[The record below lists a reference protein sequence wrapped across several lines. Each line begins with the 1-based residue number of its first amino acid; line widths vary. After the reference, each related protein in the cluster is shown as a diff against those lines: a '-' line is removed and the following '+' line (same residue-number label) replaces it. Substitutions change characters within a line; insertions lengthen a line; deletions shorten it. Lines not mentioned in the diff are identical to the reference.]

1 MRTHLEDKIQT
12 KVVSYKVS
20 NEHKELLEN
29 RRKEALSLYRDIAAQ
44 KIAVQISMLFTELQS
59 INCEIKDMQR
69 EIYFFDLEISRK
81 EMILRN
87 LTNDIQQSKK
97 NLEIEKKL
105 SIKIKNEVRGNIFKC
120 N

>member
-12 KVVSYKVS
+12 KVATYKVS
-20 NEHKELLEN
+20 NEHKEVLEN

-44 KIAVQISMLFTELQS
+44 KIAVQISMLFTELQT

-105 SIKIKNEVRGNIFKC
+105 SIKIKNEVRRNLFK
-120 N
+120 